1 VTDETKAP
9 ATPSAPTGATE
20 GSIVAEKA
28 PLELESLKASIRSTR
43 FTLIISCLTTA
54 VVIFGFVIDQYRYV
68 QTQKQEEIN
77 KRVMRM
83 TQITSEVSELYGLT
97 VTTLRRNHRQAF
109 FVAEGFTRLD
119 RELQRIRPSNPEIQA
134 ALNELDPIRK
144 SLTGQFASFQAWA
157 PEAVLAEKWNGKKQ
171 FFSPDFDALFG
182 SEVSA
187 EWQLLTKLAYDAFE
201 ERFETSFSTEKSVRV
216 SITKFSDQGDKLLLQ
231 LRTAT
236 DKLRSK

>member
-1 VTDETKAP
+1 MTAETN
-9 ATPSAPTGATE
+9 APTSTTAPTAVAE
-20 GSIVAEKA
+20 RSTVAEKA

-43 FTLIISCLTTA
+43 LTLIISCLTTA
-54 VVIFGFVIDQYRYV
+54 IVISGFLIDQYRYV
-68 QTQKQEEIN
+68 QNQKQEEIN
-77 KRVMRM
+77 KRIVRM
-83 TQITSEVSELYGLT
+83 TQITSEVSELFGLT

-109 FVAEGFTRLD
+109 FVAQGFTRLD
-119 RELQRIRPSNPEIQA
+119 RELQRLRQSNSEIQV
-134 ALNELDPIRK
+134 ALNELEPIRK

-182 SEVSA
+182 SEVSS

-216 SITKFSDQGDKLLLQ
+216 SIAKFSDQGDKLLLQ